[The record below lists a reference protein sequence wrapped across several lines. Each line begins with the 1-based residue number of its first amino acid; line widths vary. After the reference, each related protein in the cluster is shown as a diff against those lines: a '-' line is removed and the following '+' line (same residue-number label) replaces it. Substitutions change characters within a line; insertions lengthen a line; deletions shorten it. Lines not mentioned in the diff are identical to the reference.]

1 PAKDRKAQGFM
12 IGPAFVC
19 YACKRRPGTT
29 GCWSDDQS
37 PIRPIWHSMSHSD
50 PVRAN
55 CATSPLSL
63 GCAGRSRNVSNRPR
77 GRPDLIIVKRA
88 VGTVGIVTWRF
99 RCSPSRSSPAC
110 ARACLKQKLLPPPAK
125 RTKGVYPQLPD
136 RNRGFDRHHGAR
148 IAAAHYPCAEAP
160 AHRPELPL
168 GLVTL
173 ETSPP
178 SQRQTRPL
186 SKTSRKVGIQITAT
200 VVLGCRKEIAGQVEE
215 YRSGEAN
222 AIDPVQDAA
231 MTRQKGSEI
240 LDATVALGSAHDE
253 APGEA
258 HQTYDE
264 RQQPGLQDGEWRDPV
279 KAGAQQAGESD
290 AARKALDGLV
300 GADARR
306 DRLPAGRP

>member
-186 SKTSRKVGIQITAT
+186 SKTRREVGIQITAT
-200 VVLGCRKEIAGQVEE
+200 VVL
-215 YRSGEAN
+215 EALGVPAPDLLSWVTIFIELFGGLAVFLGAFIPLVSIPM
-222 AIDPVQDAA
+222 AIILLVAIFTVHVPNGFSSIKLLSVDAA
-231 MTRQKGSEI
+231 G
-240 LDATVALGSAHDE
+240 AHF
-253 APGEA
+253 G
-258 HQTYDE
+258 
-264 RQQPGLQDGEWRDPV
+264 QPGYETPLLYL
-279 KAGAQQAGESD
+279 
-290 AARKALDGLV
+290 AALISLVIGGSGPLALDRFLL
-300 GADARR
+300 RPR
-306 DRLPAGRP
+306 GRQ